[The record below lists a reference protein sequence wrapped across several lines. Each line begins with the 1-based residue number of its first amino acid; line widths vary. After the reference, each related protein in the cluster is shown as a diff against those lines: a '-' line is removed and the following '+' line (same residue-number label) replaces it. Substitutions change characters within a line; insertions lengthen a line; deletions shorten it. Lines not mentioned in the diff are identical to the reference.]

1 MMVPTPELARD
12 LATELCK
19 DLDYSEIYD
28 LAKVALIAKLSRES
42 VQSLTEDY
50 GERYDYTFLQHGID
64 PLEQN

>member
-1 MMVPTPELARD
+1 MTVPTPELVRD

-28 LAKVALIAKLSRES
+28 LAKVALMAKLSKES
-42 VQSLTEDY
+42 VQSLSDEH

-64 PLEQN
+64 PIELT